1 MNDMTD
7 GHTVQSFNDEMNH
20 LHSQVL
26 RIAGLAREQLRCAV
40 KTLQEEDS
48 ESARAVVQSDT
59 CVNEVDVEVDEDII
73 RLIAKRQPMARD
85 LREILTVGK
94 IVTDIERVGDE
105 ARKIALLTIHFYDNH
120 NSAPNYAVIRD
131 IIKMAE
137 YVDGMLER
145 AVRAFDELDIDL
157 ALEVIAQDREL
168 DNEFRSALRRLST
181 FIMEDSR
188 LIGHSVEIVL
198 GLRALER
205 IGGHA
210 KNIGGYVVFLVKG
223 MDVRHRSLESV
234 VAELKASAH

>member
-20 LHSQVL
+20 LHDQVL
-26 RIAGLAREQLRCAV
+26 RIAGMAREQLRRAM
-40 KTLQEEDS
+40 KTLEDEDS
-48 ESARAVVQSDT
+48 DAARDVVKNDDMLNQL
-59 CVNEVDVEVDEDII
+59 DVEIDEDIV

-85 LREILTVGK
+85 LREIITVGK

-105 ARKIALLTIHFYDNH
+105 ARKIALLTINFYDNH
-120 NSAPNYAVIRD
+120 NSAPNYNVIRD
-131 IIKMAE
+131 INKMGE

-168 DNEFRSALRRLST
+168 DNEFKSALRRLST

-223 MDVRHRSLESV
+223 MDVRHKSLETV
-234 VAELKASAH
+234 VAELKASGR